1 MEIEKQI
8 PTTSQKIKS
17 LLFAIFIGTTL
28 PQVIAII
35 LYKAKFKY
43 ALAVWYLFATVFL
56 FLTYKYCQNR
66 HYLNFTKV
74 KFFRGTICAIIGI
87 ITAYIFFLVFP
98 DSNGTEVTKGAE
110 SIQFLLFCLMGPI
123 WEEII
128 FRDIILKQFFNN
140 STLGIIIS
148 SVLFAFF
155 HGYFSPV
162 LFFYFVMG
170 LILSFANRG
179 QEDLSTSITTHVL
192 YNTIIV
198 VGSIFFT

>member
-1 MEIEKQI
+1 M
-8 PTTSQKIKS
+8 
-17 LLFAIFIGTTL
+17 
-28 PQVIAII
+28 
-35 LYKAKFKY
+35 
-43 ALAVWYLFATVFL
+43 WYLFATVFL

-66 HYLNFTKV
+66 HYLNFTKE
-74 KFFRGTICAIIGI
+74 KFFRGTIFAIIGI
-87 ITAYIFFLVFP
+87 ITAYILFLIFP

-148 SVLFAFF
+148 SALFALF
-155 HGYFSPV
+155 HGYISPV
-162 LFFYFVMG
+162 LIFYFVMG

-179 QEDLSTSITTHVL
+179 QEDLSASITTHVL
-192 YNTIIV
+192 YNIFFV